1 MDQRGYPSHPCI
13 YLLKHVSDT
22 IKTMYE
28 YIFKY
33 SEDLSYCSATMKLAC
48 RGDDIFQDEK
58 HGFPIQ
64 QHASTSDFQEIILLP
79 CINLD
84 HLYQPVLL

>member
-1 MDQRGYPSHPCI
+1 MNT
-13 YLLKHVSDT
+13 YLNTVK
-22 IKTMYE
+22 M
-28 YIFKY
+28 F
-33 SEDLSYCSATMKLAC
+33 LSYCSTTMKLAC